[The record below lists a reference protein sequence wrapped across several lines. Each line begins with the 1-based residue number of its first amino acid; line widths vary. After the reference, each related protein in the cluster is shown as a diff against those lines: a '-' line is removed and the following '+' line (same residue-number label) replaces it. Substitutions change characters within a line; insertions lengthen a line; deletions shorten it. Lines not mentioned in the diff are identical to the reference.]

1 MKLRVKILATAIGA
15 VLAGGAQA
23 AFNPWDGND
32 NQSELFLLTVDQ
44 SDNIQ
49 GFFDLGVNITDF
61 TPASQS
67 APGTTRTWNLNTGA
81 TTGLGGVTG
90 DWSTA
95 WNAFNAAANTTAG
108 GVRYMVGALEGDLS
122 DAAVGD
128 IKAVTTSR
136 DGLAQVSTQDDG
148 ALQNYVS
155 SLAFF
160 LANGAL
166 GNISSATNGGGT
178 TNSANSN
185 AWGFTGF
192 LPNWQGNAPFS
203 ALADAGQSA
212 EVYFLESAFN
222 FGLSQVS
229 QFAGSNPFG
238 PATFTLDSNGV
249 LTYAVPVPEADTWAF
264 MLAGLGLVGF
274 LARRRLQV

>member
-1 MKLRVKILATAIGA
+1 MKLRVK
-15 VLAGGAQA
+15 VLAAAAGIALAGAAQA

-67 APGTTRTWNLNTGA
+67 APGTTRTWNLVSGQ

-95 WNAFNAAANTTAG
+95 WNAFSTAANATPG
-108 GVRYMVGALEGDLS
+108 GVRYMVGALEGDTS
-122 DAAVGD
+122 DLAVGD

-148 ALQNYVS
+148 AMQNYGS

-160 LANGAL
+160 LANAAL
-166 GNISSATNGGGT
+166 GNLSSATNGGGT
-178 TNSANSN
+178 TNSANGN

-212 EVYFLESAFN
+212 EVFFIEAAFN
-222 FGLSQVS
+222 FGLSQVT

-238 PATFTLDSNGV
+238 PASFTLSSDGV
-249 LTYAVPVPEADTWAF
+249 LTYAVPVPEADTWVF
-264 MLAGLGLVGF
+264 MLAGLGLVGL
-274 LARRRLQV
+274 LARRRLSV